1 MIRRP
6 PRSTRTDTLFPY
18 TTSSDLRRRE
28 KGLARA
34 GNVRVRHAM
43 IQFAWRF
50 LRFQP
55 DSELTRWYRGR
66 TEGVI
71 DARKTLRK
79 KLIVALARKLLV
91 ALWRMVTTGEVPAGL
106 VLRPD
111 RQSVVEGKMVSV
123 RVDLGGRRIH
133 KKKQTN

>member
-1 MIRRP
+1 MDSGAFTP
-6 PRSTRTDTLFPY
+6 QF
-18 TTSSDLRRRE
+18 SDRQAVGRFGGLTGAPDESGNRRRE

-91 ALWRMVTTGEVPAGL
+91 ALWRMRSEEHTSEL
-106 VLRPD
+106 
-111 RQSVVEGKMVSV
+111 QSLM
-123 RVDLGGRRIH
+123 RISYGVFCLKTH
-133 KKKQTN
+133 

>member
-1 MIRRP
+1 MC
-6 PRSTRTDTLFPY
+6 LFFFKQKTAY
-18 TTSSDLRRRE
+18 EMRISDWSSDVCSSDLRRRE

-91 ALWRMVTTGEVPAGL
+91 ALWRMVTTGEVP
-106 VLRPD
+106 D
-111 RQSVVEGKMVSV
+111 RTSVVSGKSV
-123 RVDLGGRRIH
+123 
-133 KKKQTN
+133 

>member
-1 MIRRP
+1 MHGLGLGTADLLD
-6 PRSTRTDTLFPY
+6 SEAFTRQFADRQAVGRFGGLTGAPDE
-18 TTSSDLRRRE
+18 SGNRRRE

-106 VLRPD
+106 VLRPAA
-111 RQSVVEGKMVSV
+111 
-123 RVDLGGRRIH
+123 
-133 KKKQTN
+133 

>member
-1 MIRRP
+1 MRI
-6 PRSTRTDTLFPY
+6 SDWSSDVC
-18 TTSSDLRRRE
+18 SSDLEAFTRQFADRQAVGRFGGLTGAPDESGNRRRE

-79 KLIVALARKLLV
+79 KIDRKSTRLN
-91 ALWRMVTTGEVPAGL
+91 
-106 VLRPD
+106 D
-111 RQSVVEGKMVSV
+111 R
-123 RVDLGGRRIH
+123 H
-133 KKKQTN
+133 